1 MVASLYSV
9 DSMINAYNKHQRV
22 KAKLIFPADEGGE
35 KKDKSA
41 DEVSLSKQGI
51 EAEDICSKLTD
62 KLIDNMLKDDKKKL
76 KA

>member
-22 KAKLIFPADEGGE
+22 KAKRIFPADEGGE

>member
-1 MVASLYSV
+1 MAASLYSV

-22 KAKLIFPADEGGE
+22 KARHISSADEGGE

-41 DEVSLSKQGI
+41 DKVYLSKQGI
-51 EAEDICSKLTD
+51 EAEDICNKLTD
-62 KLIDNMLKDDKKKL
+62 KLIDTMLKDDKKKM